1 MYCPNC
7 GNYAESN
14 FCPDCGCDLQKVAF
28 RNKPSKS
35 ASHKAVRNIYWGDT
49 QISQQQFDEIQQQI
63 KAGEKLE
70 AIKRI
75 RMWTSLS
82 LTDALHIADNF
93 YSIDFSQPQTLIH
106 INRNTHHLSDD
117 SRNVNQIKAQKTV
130 KAAGKAV
137 GLAALFGGYGVF
149 HVISGLVKPYMGK
162 RK

>member
-14 FCPDCGCDLQKVAF
+14 FCPNCGCDLRKVAS
-28 RNKPSKS
+28 RNKPSKN
-35 ASHKAVRNIYWGDT
+35 ASHKKARNIYLGDS

-75 RMWTSLS
+75 RLWTSLS
-82 LTDALHIADNF
+82 LADALHIADNF
-93 YSIDFSQPQTLIH
+93 YSIDFSQPQMLIH
-106 INRNTHHLSDD
+106 VNRNTHHLSDN

-130 KAAGKAV
+130 KAVGKAV
-137 GLAALFGGYGVF
+137 GFAALFGGYSVF
-149 HVISGLVKPYMGK
+149 RIISGLVKPYMGK